1 METSTIRRLA
11 AAAAVCVFSAMGL
24 VTLQASAAGSPSAND
39 VQAAYLFNFVRFVEW
54 PDEAFDDASAPV
66 KICVLGDSSFTKVA
80 SDSIAGRSV
89 GTRSVVVEPK
99 DSVLGSRGCHILYVD
114 ASRRG
119 DENEVLATFGKRS
132 VLTVSDTDGFAKRG
146 GVANFVTVD
155 DKIRFVINK
164 KAADAAGLKISSRLL
179 RIAQVVE

>member
-11 AAAAVCVFSAMGL
+11 AVIGACALAVSGL
-24 VTLQASAAGSPSAND
+24 TTLQANASGSPSAND

-54 PDEAFDDASAPV
+54 PDTAFADAAAPV
-66 KICVLGDSSFTKVA
+66 KICVLGDASFTQVA
-80 SDSIAGRSV
+80 TKSISGRAV
-89 GTRSVVVEPK
+89 GSRQVVVEPTE
-99 DSVLGSRGCHILYVD
+99 SVLGSRGCHILYV
-114 ASRRG
+114 AAGRKG
-119 DENEVLATFGKRS
+119 DESEVLSTFGKRS
-132 VLTVSDTDGFAKRG
+132 VLTVSNTDGFAKRG

-155 DKIRFVINK
+155 DKVRFVINK

>member
-1 METSTIRRLA
+1 MKSTSTRMLLGTVAACLLTILGLA
-11 AAAAVCVFSAMGL
+11 G
-24 VTLQASAAGSPSAND
+24 LQARAADSPSAND

-54 PDEAFDDASAPV
+54 PEAAFADATAPV
-66 KICVLGDSSFTKVA
+66 KICVLGDTGFIAIATE
-80 SDSIAGRSV
+80 SISGRSV
-89 GTRSVVVEPK
+89 GNREVVVEPR
-99 DSVLGSRGCHILYVD
+99 DSVLGARGCHILYVD
-114 ASRRG
+114 ASRKG
-119 DENEVLATFGKRS
+119 DESEVLATFARRS

>member
-1 METSTIRRLA
+1 METSTIRSWVAATSACLLALAGLA
-11 AAAAVCVFSAMGL
+11 AV
-24 VTLQASAAGSPSAND
+24 QASASDSPSAND

-54 PDEAFDDASAPV
+54 PDDSFSDAAAPV
-66 KICVLGDSSFTKVA
+66 KICVLGDAGFTRVA
-80 SDSIAGRSV
+80 RDSISGRSV
-89 GTRSVVVEPK
+89 GDRQVVVEATE
-99 DSVLGSRGCHILYVD
+99 SVLGSRGCHILYVD

-119 DENEVLATFGKRS
+119 DESEVLATFGKRS

-164 KAADAAGLKISSRLL
+164 KAADQAGLKISSRLL
-179 RIAQVVE
+179 RIAQVVD